1 MPDLLYLL
9 RKRWKQII
17 GIVFVS
23 LLFATLIVFLQP
35 RKYLSESTALRA
47 SSYTTDK
54 ARVFSKNIEE
64 LYSTLGSAD
73 DLDMIIGTAQLDTVY
88 LAMTDA
94 FNLVAHYNINGKP
107 EIVRQKAGDRLKKDS
122 RVKKSGFGE
131 LKVMV
136 WDKDKK
142 RAAELANGIMDKLQS
157 IHQQLLN
164 ESNFSTLSG
173 LRSGAGKI
181 QAAIDSLAVIQP
193 AAGETNSDKSS
204 RLALLEKQRLQYEE
218 LIGEYQLMVETK
230 QPALLIVEKA
240 RPGIKPDRPEPLS
253 ILVTTALLSLLFA
266 LLLVLLLEG
275 LETRKAA

>member
-9 RKRWKQII
+9 RKRWKQIV
-17 GIVFVS
+17 GIVIFS
-23 LLFATLIVFLQP
+23 LLIATLIVFLQP
-35 RKYLSESTALRA
+35 RKYLGESTALRA

-54 ARVFSKNIEE
+54 ASVFSKNIEG

-88 LAMTDA
+88 LAMTDV
-94 FNLVAHYNINGKP
+94 FNLVDHYKIKGKP
-107 EIVRQKAGDRLKKDS
+107 EVLRQKAADRLKKDS
-122 RVKKSGFGE
+122 WVKKSGFGE

-136 WDKDKK
+136 WDKDKNL
-142 RAAELANGIMDKLQS
+142 AAELANGIMDKLQS

-181 QAAIDSLAVIQP
+181 QAAIDSLTAIQLGV
-193 AAGETNSDKSS
+193 GEKNIDMIS

-230 QPALLIVEKA
+230 QPALLIVERA
-240 RPGIKPDRPEPLS
+240 RPGIKPDRPERLP

-266 LLLVLLLEG
+266 LLLALLLEG
-275 LETRKAA
+275 LESRKAI